1 VEESILELTRR
12 SLVSMTTA
20 ALAAPLFP
28 RTGLS
33 QSINWPRER
42 PVTIIVPHA
51 PGGGVD
57 QMTRMIAP
65 YVQQQIPDLRF
76 VVENRP
82 GAASQLG
89 TEVAYAAKPDG
100 YTLCASVM
108 PTLMSMPLERR
119 VRYDAKRFVYI
130 ANVVQDPGGLWV
142 TGNSRFQT
150 LAQMLEA
157 AKALKGAVSVGTT
170 GIGSDDH
177 LLIVQL
183 QQMALGVEFN
193 HIPFNGFAPLQTALL
208 GGHIDV
214 GCFNMTEGLPG
225 LQDGRLRALGLAA
238 EERPAAMKDVK
249 VLKEQG
255 FPLVAGSQR
264 GIIAPPGLPDDIRDR
279 LVVAFGAA
287 MNSPGFKAEAQRVN
301 MPVVPVLGEDFRK
314 LVLDAEGHLQRMWE
328 KSPWR
333 DE

>member
-1 VEESILELTRR
+1 LEETALNLTRR
-12 SLVSMTTA
+12 SLSAA
-20 ALAAPLFP
+20 ALATLAAPAPGRPALAQ
-28 RTGLS
+28 GN
-33 QSINWPRER
+33 NWPRER
-42 PVTIIVPHA
+42 PITIIVPHA

-57 QMTRMIAP
+57 QMVRMIAP
-65 YVQQQIPDLRF
+65 HVQQQIPELRI

-89 TEVAYAAKPDG
+89 TEVAYAARPDG

-142 TGNSRFQT
+142 AGNSPFQS
-150 LAQMLEA
+150 LPKMLDA
-157 AKALKGAVSVGTT
+157 AKASRGAVSVGTT

-183 QQMALGVEFN
+183 QQMAPGVQFN
-193 HIPFNGFAPLQTALL
+193 HVPFNGFAPMQTALL

-225 LQDGRLRALGLAA
+225 LSDGRLRALGVASADRIPL
-238 EERPAAMKDVK
+238 MKDVQTF
-249 VLKEQG
+249 KEQG
-255 FPLVAGSQR
+255 FDLVAGSQR
-264 GIIAPPGLPDDIRDR
+264 GIIAPPGTPDDIRER
-279 LVVAFGAA
+279 LITAFGAA
-287 MNSPGFKAEAQRVN
+287 MESPGFKADAQRVGL
-301 MPVVPVLGEDFRK
+301 PVVPVLGDDFRK
-314 LVLDAEGHLQRMWE
+314 QVMEAETHLQHLWQ
-328 KSPWR
+328 KAPWR